1 MLGKKL
7 SQNFAINIVSMVLGI
22 LSSIFIARI
31 GGPAI
36 LGNISLAMSFQVLVK
51 SIFTHTV
58 NSAHLKMYSD
68 NNKVGLRNYLYV
80 FIFYNILT
88 TLLVL
93 LFVVWNN
100 QSQQGTFTDLQI
112 NLIIIFILQDYLLTP
127 LYMYVTDQSSKLN
140 ILRANMVDFS
150 SQILIN
156 IAKIVAVVLGESEIG
171 IAWYIIIACGISSIY
186 PLSKLLKDKFGS
198 FAGVDIRKYIRY
210 SLSISTST
218 IAYGLLLSFD
228 KVLLGLY
235 AVPAANIGY
244 YNVGNRL
251 GLLLMTIGV
260 SVGGIFLSVFSQN
273 IIEKKYDKTL
283 EQLGNYERYISILFF
298 PAIFF
303 SILFGREIITLV
315 FGVIYARAYPI
326 LILSLLFA
334 LTKTLTIPFQ
344 NYLFANNHFKAFN
357 RGSIVFAV
365 SIVGIS
371 LLLVYLDLF
380 NDLTIS
386 VALGLLI
393 ACLIERLFFVW
404 GARDIDKRIQFLFHP
419 HILLVFSVLAVSW
432 FIAESFIDPG
442 QVVLSYTVRGILLL
456 AVLPVCFLFGI
467 YTMADVHLVTDFVK
481 SKLPKKNTL

>member
-36 LGNISLAMSFQVLVK
+36 LGNISLAMSFQVLIK

-68 NNKVGLRNYLYV
+68 DKEIGLKNFLFV
-80 FIFYNILT
+80 NVFYNIIT

-93 LFVVWNN
+93 LFVLWNR
-100 QSQQGTFTDLQI
+100 QSGQGTFTELQI

-127 LYMYVTDQSSKLN
+127 LYIYVTDQSSKLN
-140 ILRANMVDFS
+140 ILRANVIDFS

-171 IAWYIIIACGISSIY
+171 IAWYIMAACGVSAVY
-186 PLSKLLKDKFGS
+186 PLVQLIKSRFGGFS
-198 FAGVDIRKYIRY
+198 LDVFKKYIRY

-218 IAYGLLLSFD
+218 IAYGFLLSFD

-235 AVPAANIGY
+235 AVPAEAIGY

-251 GLLLMTIGV
+251 GILLMSIGV

-273 IIEKKYDKTL
+273 IHDKNHDKTL
-283 EQLGNYERYISILFF
+283 EQLSNYERYISMLFF
-298 PAIFF
+298 PAILF

-315 FGVIYARAYPI
+315 FGEIYVRAYPI

-334 LTKTLTIPFQ
+334 LVKTLTIPYQ
-344 NYLFANNHFKAFN
+344 NYLFANNQFRTFN
-357 RGSIVFAV
+357 RGSIIFAA
-365 SIVGIS
+365 SIVGGT

-386 VALGLLI
+386 VALGLLL
-393 ACLIERLFFVW
+393 ACLVERFVFVR
-404 GARDIDKRIQFLFHP
+404 GAAEVDPRVQFMFHP
-419 HILLVFSVLAVSW
+419 RILLVFGALAVGW
-432 FIAESFIDPG
+432 LVAEPFIDAD
-442 QVVLSYTVRGILLL
+442 QLYLSYGIRA
-456 AVLPVCFLFGI
+456 AVLLVALPLGFLTGI
-467 YTMADVHLVTDFVK
+467 YTRADVQLVTGFVQEKLGKK
-481 SKLPKKNTL
+481 S